1 MAQNEFSKS
10 HIVLAVF
17 DVTEL
22 KIKDG
27 CYILS
32 AKFSLID
39 KLLESAVSPVVLLN
53 KTDLLNKKDLALNK
67 LQLKSGRT
75 LEVNLVSLKSE

>member
-22 KIKDG
+22 RIKDD
-27 CYILS
+27 CYTLS
-32 AKFSLID
+32 EKFSLID
-39 KLLESAVSPVVLLN
+39 KLLESAVCPVVLLN
-53 KTDLLNKKDLALNK
+53 KTDLLDKKD
-67 LQLKSGRT
+67 
-75 LEVNLVSLKSE
+75 